1 MWAVRIPSRVASK
14 GESVKERV
22 VLIGDSIRMGYQEV
36 VRQELAGEAEVWG
49 PEQNGGNSRN
59 VLANLDQW
67 ALTRGPAVV
76 HLNCGLHDLRK
87 EFGTGEVAVPPAEYA
102 DNVRQILGLVQERLQ
117 GTLIWASTTP
127 VNEAW
132 HHQNKG
138 FDRFEADVVAYNDMA
153 AGIARDLGLVID
165 DLFTVVTD
173 AGRDQLLRDDGV
185 HFTENGYALL
195 GRAVADAVR
204 EQWGR

>member
-1 MWAVRIPSRVASK
+1 VS
-14 GESVKERV
+14 EQV

-59 VLANLDQW
+59 VLANLDGW
-67 ALTRGPAVV
+67 ALSREPAIV

-87 EFGTGEVAVPPAEYA
+87 EFGTGEVAVPLVEYE
-102 DNVRQILGLVQERLQ
+102 DNVRQILGQVQERIE

-127 VNEAW
+127 VNEKW

-138 FDRFEADVVAYNDMA
+138 FDRFEADVAAYNQVA
-153 AGIARDLGLVID
+153 ARIAGDLGLVVD
-165 DLFTVVTD
+165 DLFAAVTA
-173 AGRDQLLRDDGV
+173 AGRDQLLGDDGV
-185 HFTENGYALL
+185 HLSEKGYALL
-195 GRAVADAVR
+195 GRTVADAVR
-204 EQWGR
+204 AQMQGG